1 METLRRG
8 GSPEGI
14 VLEPD
19 SATLAACGLDR
30 SMSVWE
36 HIWEDNAANQASFA
50 RDREKIR
57 DAVVGFMEEHP
68 TVGRHGPEVTGEPEE
83 FPKEWDAKK
92 KKKRAEMEK
101 ALASVREDKQR
112 QEAAALAKKKGK
124 APVAETPP
132 AATRAVSA

>member
-8 GSPEGI
+8 GSPDGI

-36 HIWEDNAANQASFA
+36 HIWEDNAANQASFL

-83 FPKEWDAKK
+83 FPKDWDAK

-101 ALASVREDKQR
+101 AIASVREDNQR
-112 QEAAALAKKKGK
+112 REAAALAKKKGK
-124 APVAETPP
+124 APAVETPP
-132 AATRAVSA
+132 VTTAALSA

>member
-36 HIWEDNAANQASFA
+36 HIWEDNAANQASFL

-68 TVGRHGPEVTGEPEE
+68 TVGRHGPEVTGEPEA
-83 FPKEWDAKK
+83 FPKDWDAKK

-112 QEAAALAKKKGK
+112 REAAALAKEKGK
-124 APVAETPP
+124 APAATPP
-132 AATRAVSA
+132 AAA

>member
-36 HIWEDNAANQASFA
+36 HIWEDNAANRASFLK
-50 RDREKIR
+50 DREKIR
-57 DAVVGFMEEHP
+57 DAA
-68 TVGRHGPEVTGEPEE
+68 RRRVT
-83 FPKEWDAKK
+83 
-92 KKKRAEMEK
+92 KRCVLRK
-101 ALASVREDKQR
+101 RSF
-112 QEAAALAKKKGK
+112 
-124 APVAETPP
+124 
-132 AATRAVSA
+132 

>member
-8 GSPEGI
+8 GSPDGI

-36 HIWEDNAANQASFA
+36 HIWEDNAANQASFL

-57 DAVVGFMEEHP
+57 DAVVLSLIHI
-68 TVGRHGPEVTGEPEE
+68 
-83 FPKEWDAKK
+83 
-92 KKKRAEMEK
+92 
-101 ALASVREDKQR
+101 
-112 QEAAALAKKKGK
+112 
-124 APVAETPP
+124 
-132 AATRAVSA
+132 

>member
-68 TVGRHGPEVTGEPEE
+68 TVGRHGPNYGRPTAGCPSATSR
-83 FPKEWDAKK
+83 AKPTRRHRYRLRR
-92 KKKRAEMEK
+92 RAS
-101 ALASVREDKQR
+101 AAVWLAGR
-112 QEAAALAKKKGK
+112 AKYDNK
-124 APVAETPP
+124 
-132 AATRAVSA
+132 S